1 VIAADTIDRAVDKVL
16 DELKEDAAG
25 TTSSRHNVIY
35 FDGWDGLGASAV
47 LRAVGRRLTPQAG
60 TGSSGS
66 AAAGLGLTHVFH
78 IDCSKWESRRAMQK
92 MIAEQLKLPDSVMDM
107 FDAQDEDDNYLG
119 IGKGSRAEIPRVAE
133 EINGQIQ
140 KLNGRFLLIFHNGS
154 NEEIDLGILG
164 FPLFDRYSKSKV
176 LWSFQGRFRAYP
188 RTKVDGALKNTTLT
202 DVFLSAEYSSN
213 IDEDEFS
220 EILHHEAEEVARE
233 MINPGDIDW
242 PAATVNCFLYTM
254 KLCRMDNDLTDYD
267 LATHVCNYWTCDGII
282 QLQQGDVGND
292 DGVDK
297 MWLSCDALRH
307 ELRLDA
313 DNYRNPHFSSRVER
327 RLLKREA
334 YWTSPT
340 YGVMWILDPHGQIPE
355 GMFQQFNKLSV
366 LKLSACEF
374 SFASPPFLCCQNLR
388 FLYLDRCQEG
398 SSTDEAVKGD
408 EERSS
413 TDEAVKEDDTRQFL
427 QRLWVLDVRYS
438 KGAFLSQDTTH
449 LRELNVVGE
458 VGRLDMALFRGQLC
472 NIRKLRV
479 TKFQSFRGNEVLF
492 SGMEKLELLEFSQKN
507 ESGQSVCL
515 TVENCNNLETVIIDG
530 STRLREIYLMGCP
543 KLKNLFLIGSF
554 PNLNCIGIAGGA
566 VEILDLSSGT
576 APELYGLFLHECE
589 KLCAILWPSSAER
602 KRNTYLSRLWID
614 MKQKEGGTADTSRP
628 PGGLDYWRMA
638 VKKINFDC
646 HISVRDARILQSLE
660 PVKGSFGSK
669 DAHVEVSTISS
680 PAHPC
685 ADAAADSKDGGMRSS
700 RGQQVKLKQPKD
712 TAMYP
717 DVAVALKETRTQ
729 KQQEEE
735 ANEGHSGSDALGTM
749 CICPPHPD
757 LPPEGCYLNIEDHLR
772 TRSQAAS
779 VTLPGFICDRAKI
792 LHVHDSLHAT
802 SILEVPSGSTTWNQ
816 LEWCRVERCPKLE
829 CVFGPLLGGRMAE
842 RSKNDRDMFNN
853 LKTVWASD
861 LPNARYI
868 WNQTWTDPWSSMSW
882 YGPFEGL
889 ALLHVDC
896 CPRLINIA
904 RFPRIHDAFDRLERL
919 ARFPRIYDAFDRLER
934 LEIMWCSDLSVAFYF
949 YYVAPRCWWKF
960 NKLKHVYLHELP
972 NLQNIINFEWIYMP
986 ELQTIKIRGCW
997 SLKRLPIIE
1006 SANMVE
1012 CDCEKEWWDGLEWE
1026 SEEHKRQYK
1035 KAIHPRYYKKT
1046 MLRGSALR

>member
-1 VIAADTIDRAVDKVL
+1 MTQVIEADTIDQAVDKVL
-16 DELKEDAAG
+16 DELKKEDAAG

-47 LRAVGRRLTPQAG
+47 LRAVGRRLTPKAG
-60 TGSSGS
+60 SRAS
-66 AAAGLGLTHVFH
+66 AAAGLGFSHVFH

-92 MIAEQLKLPDSVMDM
+92 MIAEQLELPASVMEM
-107 FDAQDEDDNYLG
+107 FVTQDEEEDYRG
-119 IGKGSRAEIPRVAE
+119 IGKGSRAEIPLVAR

-154 NEEIDLGILG
+154 NEEIDLSSLG
-164 FPLFDRYSKSKV
+164 FPLFDRYSESKV

-188 RTKVDGALKNTTLT
+188 RMKVDGALKSTTLT
-202 DVFLSAEYSSN
+202 DVFLSAEYSIN
-213 IDEDEFS
+213 IGQDQLS

-233 MINPGDIDW
+233 MINLGDIKW
-242 PAATVNCFLYTM
+242 PAAAVNCFLYTM
-254 KLCRMDNDLTDYD
+254 ELCRMDNELTDYD
-267 LATHVCNYWTCDGII
+267 LATHVCNYWRCDGII
-282 QLQQGDVGND
+282 QLQQGDIGND

-297 MWLSCDALRH
+297 LWLSCDALHR
-307 ELRLDA
+307 EMRLDA
-313 DNYRNPHFSSRVER
+313 DHFRNPHFSYPVER
-327 RLLKREA
+327 RVLKRVA

-340 YGVMWILDPHGQIPE
+340 YGFVRILDPRGQIPE

-398 SSTDEAVKGD
+398 SSTDEAVKED
-408 EERSS
+408 KERSS
-413 TDEAVKEDDTRQFL
+413 TDEAVKEDDTRQFLQRLWVKEDDTRQFL

-479 TKFQSFRGNEVLF
+479 TKFQSIHDDVVLF
-492 SGMEKLELLEFSQKN
+492 SGMEKLELLEFSEN
-507 ESGQSVCL
+507 ESGQSVSL
-515 TVENCNNLETVIIDG
+515 IVENCNNLETVIIDG
-530 STRLREIYLMGCP
+530 SNSLYKIQLIGCP

-554 PNLNCIGIAGGA
+554 LNLNYIGIGGAA

-576 APELYGLFLHECE
+576 APGLYELFLLECE
-589 KLCAILWPSSAER
+589 KLCAILWPSSAESE
-602 KRNTYLSRLWID
+602 RNTYLSTLCID
-614 MKQKEGGTADTSRP
+614 MKQKEGG
-628 PGGLDYWRMA
+628 MA
-638 VKKINFDC
+638 YEKINFDW

-685 ADAAADSKDGGMRSS
+685 AGAAADSKDGGMRSS

-735 ANEGHSGSDALGTM
+735 ANEGHSSSDALGTM

-792 LHVHDSLHAT
+792 LHVHDSLHTT
-802 SILEVPSGSTTWNQ
+802 SILEVPSGSATWNQ

-829 CVFGPLLGGRMAE
+829 CVFGPALGGRMAE
-842 RSKNDRDMFNN
+842 RSKNVTGTFKN

-868 WNQTWTDPWSSMSW
+868 WNQAWTRLK
-882 YGPFEGL
+882 GL

-904 RFPRIHDAFDRLERL
+904 RFPG
-919 ARFPRIYDAFDRLER
+919 IYGAFDRLER
-934 LEIMWCSDLSVAFYF
+934 LEIMWCSDLSVAFQF
-949 YYVAPRCWWKF
+949 CDWRWFP
-960 NKLKHVYLHELP
+960 KLKHVYLHELP
-972 NLQNIINFEWIYMP
+972 NLQNIINSERIDMP
-986 ELQTIKIRGCW
+986 ELQTIKVRGCW
-997 SLKRLPIIE
+997 SLKRLPK

-1012 CDCEKEWWDGLEWE
+1012 WDCEKEWWDGLEWE

-1035 KAIHPRYYKKT
+1035 KPIHPRYYKKT